1 MGHSARQNGELNR
14 ILRDDVTGRLAT
26 IRRRIGSGRSQTL
39 PSVVI
44 LSYVAMR
51 RLFPSTG
58 PQPVSADNSSPSALA
73 PAADAA
79 PDPDFTAPLTVPRVA
94 APPPLADVQT
104 VRPSLIV
111 SAVAAFAATPATAG
125 TAQAIAPRTPLLRPP
140 ALVKGDAIGVV
151 APSYAPRPGWLA
163 RGVKALERLGYG
175 VILDPELGTLRRFQR
190 AEDERR
196 AENFMGLWLDPKVKA
211 VIGGTGGYGAMRML
225 PHLEPEV
232 FRLNPKPFVGY
243 SDVTALHLWL
253 MRRAGLRV
261 FHGPTVDDLIPSARD
276 PTMASLL
283 AALTTPRPATRMGRE
298 IARVVRP
305 GRAVGRL
312 TGGNLSL
319 VQQSI
324 GTPYEIDTRDAILF
338 LEETRDPMSVADERL
353 VHLRAAGLL
362 RHVRGVV
369 FGQLSLDRSEEDE
382 FEDFLT
388 DLLADL
394 DIPILADFPAGHE
407 VPNLT
412 LPLGTEVELVAEEQ
426 TGWLVY
432 REDALS

>member
-1 MGHSARQNGELNR
+1 
-14 ILRDDVTGRLAT
+14 V
-26 IRRRIGSGRSQTL
+26 
-39 PSVVI
+39 P
-44 LSYVAMR
+44 
-51 RLFPSTG
+51 
-58 PQPVSADNSSPSALA
+58 ADNGNPSALV
-73 PAADAA
+73 PAANAVT
-79 PDPDFTAPLTVPRVA
+79 PDPDFALTHGDQPALDATAATRVTAPVLPADLSNHDDVADDLAVAPSRRDGFASRVA
-94 APPPLADVQT
+94 DVAPQAT
-104 VRPSLIV
+104 RPSLIV
-111 SAVAAFAATPATAG
+111 SAVMPAPGVTAGPATGG
-125 TAQAIAPRTPLLRPP
+125 TTSQGIAPRTPLLRPP

-196 AENFMGLWLDPKVKA
+196 AENFMGLWLDPNVKA

-225 PHLEPEV
+225 PHLEPEI

-283 AALTTPRPATRMGRE
+283 AALTTARPAARMGRE